1 MRRLLILVSSIV
13 FVETIFFSALSP
25 LLPHYS
31 EEFGLSKTGS
41 GVLLAAYALGGLFGA
56 IPGGLFATRIGV
68 KPTVLFG
75 LGVMS
80 AMSVVFGFADSVW
93 LLDVARL
100 GQGFGSAFAWGGGLA
115 WLVAA
120 APRERRGEL
129 IGIAMGAAVGG
140 ALLGP
145 VLGSVATLVGT
156 GPAFTAVAV
165 VGAGLGV
172 WAWVTPAFRPGARQ
186 PLSDLFRAVREPRVA
201 GGIWLL
207 ALPSLLF
214 GVLGLLAP
222 LRLEEL
228 GFSGTAIGGVFLV
241 AAGFEAL
248 GSPLIGRWSDRRGR
262 LAPVR
267 AFLVLAIAMSLL
279 LPWPAERWTLAALVV
294 SASIAYAAFFV
305 PGTAL
310 LADGAEDAGLD
321 QGFGFALLNLAWAPG
336 HIVGSAAGGALA
348 DATGDAIPYLILA
361 GLCLTTLFALRHAP
375 AALARRAPRSGR
387 SVADVS
393 R

>member
-1 MRRLLILVSSIV
+1 
-13 FVETIFFSALSP
+13 
-25 LLPHYS
+25 
-31 EEFGLSKTGS
+31 
-41 GVLLAAYALGGLFGA
+41 
-56 IPGGLFATRIGV
+56 
-68 KPTVLFG
+68 
-75 LGVMS
+75 
-80 AMSVVFGFADSVW
+80 
-93 LLDVARL
+93 
-100 GQGFGSAFAWGGGLA
+100 
-115 WLVAA
+115 
-120 APRERRGEL
+120 
-129 IGIAMGAAVGG
+129 
-140 ALLGP
+140 
-145 VLGSVATLVGT
+145 
-156 GPAFTAVAV
+156 
-165 VGAGLGV
+165 
-172 WAWVTPAFRPGARQ
+172 
-186 PLSDLFRAVREPRVA
+186 
-201 GGIWLL
+201 
-207 ALPSLLF
+207 
-214 GVLGLLAP
+214 VLGLLAP
-222 LRLEEL
+222 LRLKEL

-336 HIVGSAAGGALA
+336 HIIGSAAGGALA